1 LPRRLRIPPTLGM
14 LVRYPG
20 QAMENGKILHASHD
34 GIHVLRFVGDIRYT
48 LGHALDHFLESL
60 FAGQMPAGF
69 VIDLTATDCID
80 STNLGLLVR
89 IAREMHNHSAPRVTI
104 VSDRPD
110 INAVLGSMALDEV
123 FDIVSR
129 ADVPVGG
136 GRELPRREVDR
147 DSLSHT
153 LLKAHRALMELNE
166 RNEETFGDV
175 VAKLEQ
181 TTPRT

>member
-1 LPRRLRIPPTLGM
+1 M
-14 LVRYPG
+14 DN
-20 QAMENGKILHASHD
+20 AKILYASQD

-48 LGHALDHFLESL
+48 LGHTLDRFLDEL
-60 FAGQMPAGF
+60 FAGPTPEGF

-89 IAREMHNHSAPRVTI
+89 VAKEMDNHGAPRVTLI
-104 VSDRPD
+104 SDRPD
-110 INAVLGSMALDEV
+110 INAVLTSMALDEV

-129 ADVPVGG
+129 GSAPI
-136 GRELPRREVDR
+136 GRGQELPRRDTDR
-147 DSLSHT
+147 ESLSRT

-166 RNEETFGDV
+166 HNEEIFRDV

-181 TTPRT
+181 TDPGS